1 MKQRL
6 RDLAWEGTDVL
17 RAVFDVLR
25 WPFERAFWLLERR
38 LVWPLRE
45 GSVELRGPLRTAA
58 LAGAGLLLAAGVAF
72 GTVRALD
79 RDQDAPPLVAAP
91 VSAPA
96 PAQAPAPA
104 PTEPV
109 LAGATPDFTPESAE
123 ASAKLADAET
133 VIAAESTDSDAGA
146 VASTATSS
154 SSSVDAD
161 EVEDPGPAAIDVA
174 REFSNAFVLYETG
187 RSDAEVRRTFGAT
200 ATPQL
205 ARALLQ
211 RPPRLP
217 ADVKVPKA
225 KVLNVVPGPRRGS
238 TYTLS
243 ASLLRVGIT
252 SELRIDV
259 QRDDKTREWR
269 VTDVLG

>member
-6 RDLAWEGTDVL
+6 RDLAWDGADLL
-17 RAVFDVLR
+17 RAIFDVLR
-25 WPFERAFWLLERR
+25 WPFERAFWALERR

-45 GSVELRGPLRTAA
+45 GSTEIKGRMRTAA
-58 LAGAGLLLAAGVAF
+58 LGGTGLLLAAGVAF
-72 GTVRALD
+72 GTVQVLD
-79 RDQDAPPLVAAP
+79 PSEEASPVVAAP

-96 PAQAPAPA
+96 PAATPEPFQA
-104 PTEPV
+104 EPV
-109 LAGATPDFTPESAE
+109 LQGATPDFTPD
-123 ASAKLADAET
+123 ASAAATKVADADT
-133 VIAAESTDSDAGA
+133 VIAAESPDPGA

-154 SSSVDAD
+154 GVDED
-161 EVEDPGPAAIDVA
+161 EVKDPGPAAIDVA
-174 REFSNAFVLYETG
+174 REFSSAFVLYETG
-187 RSDAEVRRTFGAT
+187 RSDAEVRRTFGET

-217 ADVKVPKA
+217 ANVKVPKA
-225 KVLNVVPGPRRGS
+225 KVLNVVPGPRHGS

-259 QRDDKTREWR
+259 QRDEKTDEWR

>member
-6 RDLAWEGTDVL
+6 RDLAWDGSDVL
-17 RAVFDVLR
+17 RAIFDVLK
-25 WPFERAFWLLERR
+25 WPFERAFWALERR

-45 GSVELRGPLRTAA
+45 GSVELKAPMRTAA
-58 LAGAGLLLAAGVAF
+58 LAGVGLLLAAGVAF

-79 RDQDAPPLVAAP
+79 PDEDAPPLVAAP

-96 PAQAPAPA
+96 PVAAPEPT

-109 LAGATPDFTPESAE
+109 LEGATPDFTPESGA
-123 ASAKLADAET
+123 ATAKLADADT
-133 VIAAESTDSDAGA
+133 VIAAKSTDSTASAG
-146 VASTATSS
+146 ASTATSS
-154 SSSVDAD
+154 SAGDD

-187 RSDAEVRRTFGAT
+187 RGDAAVRRTFGAT

-217 ADVKVPKA
+217 ANVKVPKA
-225 KVLNVVPGPRRGS
+225 KVLNVVPGPRRGG

-259 QRDDKTREWR
+259 QRDEKTREWR

>member
-6 RDLAWEGTDVL
+6 RDLAWNGADLL
-17 RAVFDVLR
+17 RSIFDVLK
-25 WPFERAFWLLERR
+25 WPFERAFWALERHV
-38 LVWPLRE
+38 VWPLRE
-45 GSVELRGPLRTAA
+45 GSAEMKGRMRIAA
-58 LAGAGLLLAAGVAF
+58 LGGAGLLLAVAVAF

-79 RDQDAPPLVAAP
+79 PSEEASPLVAAP

-96 PAQAPAPA
+96 PAATPEPSPA
-104 PTEPV
+104 EPV
-109 LAGATPDFTPESAE
+109 LQGATPDFTPATSAV
-123 ASAKLADAET
+123 SAKVADADT
-133 VIAAESTDSDAGA
+133 VIAAQAPDSGA
-146 VASTATSS
+146 VASTAPSS
-154 SSSVDAD
+154 STD
-161 EVEDPGPAAIDVA
+161 ESEVKDPGPAAIDVA
-174 REFSNAFVLYETG
+174 REFSGAFVLYETG
-187 RSDAEVRRTFGAT
+187 RSDAEVRQTFGET

-217 ADVKVPKA
+217 ANVDVPKA
-225 KVLNVVPGPRRGS
+225 KVLNVVPGPRHGS

-259 QRDDKTREWR
+259 QRDEKTDEWR

>member
-1 MKQRL
+1 MRQRL

-17 RAVFDVLR
+17 RAVFDLLR

-45 GSVELRGPLRTAA
+45 GSIELGRPMRTAA

-79 RDQDAPPLVAAP
+79 PGEDMGPVVAAP

-96 PAQAPAPA
+96 PAATPEPS

-109 LAGATPDFTPESAE
+109 LEGATPDFTPEGADP
-123 ASAKLADAET
+123 SAKLADAKT
-133 VIAAESTDSDAGA
+133 VIAAESPGSDSGA
-146 VASTATSS
+146 AASTATSAS
-154 SSSVDAD
+154 ASQA
-161 EVEDPGPAAIDVA
+161 EVQDPGPAAIDVA

-187 RSDAEVRRTFGAT
+187 RSDARVRQTFGAT

-205 ARALLQ
+205 ARSLLQ

-217 ADVKVPKA
+217 ANVKVPKA
-225 KVLNVVPGPRRGS
+225 KVLNVVPGPRHGG

-259 QRDDKTREWR
+259 ERAAGGEWQ

>member
-6 RDLAWEGTDVL
+6 RDLAWDGTDLL
-17 RAVFDVLR
+17 RAIFDLLR
-25 WPFERAFWLLERR
+25 WPFERAFWLLERGV
-38 LVWPLRE
+38 VWPLRE
-45 GSVELRGPLRTAA
+45 GTVELRGPMRTAA
-58 LAGAGLLLAAGVAF
+58 LAGVGLLLAAGVAF

-79 RDQDAPPLVAAP
+79 PGEQAPPVVAAP

-96 PAQAPAPA
+96 PAATPVPSPA
-104 PTEPV
+104 EPV
-109 LAGATPDFTPESAE
+109 LEGATPDFTPESGD
-123 ASAKLADAET
+123 ASAKLADADT
-133 VIAAESTDSDAGA
+133 VIAAESTDSEPGA

-154 SSSVDAD
+154 SVDEDRD
-161 EVEDPGPAAIDVA
+161 EIEDPGPAAIDVA

-187 RSDAEVRRTFGAT
+187 RSDAEVREAFGAT

-217 ADVKVPKA
+217 ANVKVPKA